1 MPDRGVRRHRVGHR
15 LAAVV
20 AAALLGGALTGC
32 GPFSSPLVPSV
43 RTATVERGSV
53 DAVVRANGALQA
65 VTQQNL
71 GFVKGGELV
80 VLNVNIGDRVSAGQ
94 TVASVDQGPARSAL
108 QQARASLSQAQANL
122 NNTVD
127 GNSVQR
133 ARDALASAQA
143 NLQALEDQA
152 ETVQQADQSAID
164 SAEKQVAFDERQLE
178 AAEQRLEACG
188 GLLPSCAAEQQAV
201 DAAKRALVASKA
213 ALDAAEQKLFVDQA
227 QFDVLISQARG
238 QVSAAEGEL
247 TNQTINRPNQ
257 IQSLTAAVSSA
268 QAQVQNAQRDL
279 DDTVLR
285 SPVDGTVAVINGTLG
300 EIIGPNSST
309 TPLSPGSR
317 AALPGADTPQ
327 AGAAGTAAAGGSVVG
342 AAPGRPFIVLADVAA
357 FQVVGQF
364 PEADAV
370 RVQPNQGAKVS
381 FEAIPELIVPGTVLS
396 VAPTA
401 SSTAGVISYFVTVV
415 VSQPDPRL
423 RAGLTSS
430 AAVIVTQL
438 NDVLVVPNAAV
449 QQVGAQNV
457 VTLVVPGG
465 GQQQVPVQVGL
476 VGDTN
481 TQILSGL
488 SEGQVILLPPGS

>member
-1 MPDRGVRRHRVGHR
+1 M
-15 LAAVV
+15 
-20 AAALLGGALTGC
+20 
-32 GPFSSPLVPSV
+32 PSV
-43 RTATVERGSV
+43 RTATVERGTV

-80 VLNVNIGDRVSAGQ
+80 VLNVNVGDRVSAGQ
-94 TVASVDQGPARSAL
+94 AVASVDPGPARSAV
-108 QQARASLSQAQANL
+108 QQANAALTQAQANL
-122 NNTVD
+122 NNAVD
-127 GNSVQR
+127 GNAVQR
-133 ARDALASAQA
+133 AQDALASAQA
-143 NLQALEDQA
+143 NLQALDDQA
-152 ETVQQADQSAID
+152 ATVEQADQSAID
-164 SAEKQVAFDERQLE
+164 SAERQVEFDKRQLE
-178 AAEQRLEACG
+178 EAQQQLDSCTAI
-188 GLLPSCAAEQQAV
+188 PPTSCAAQQQAV

-213 ALDAAEQKLFVDQA
+213 ALDAAEQRLLVDQA
-227 QFDVLISQARG
+227 QFDVSISQAQG

-247 TNQTINRPNQ
+247 TNQTINRPNM

-285 SPVDGTVAVINGTLG
+285 SPVVGTVAVINGTLG

-327 AGAAGTAAAGGSVVG
+327 AAGAAATGAGVVG
-342 AAPGRPFIVLADVAA
+342 AASGKPFIVLADVQA
-357 FQVVGQF
+357 FQVVAQF

-370 RVQPNQGAKVS
+370 QILPNQGAKVT
-381 FEAIPELIVPGTVLS
+381 FEAIPDLTVPGTVLS

-415 VSQPDPRL
+415 VTQTDPRL
-423 RAGLTSS
+423 RAGQTAT
-430 AAVIVTQL
+430 AAVIVSQL
-438 NDVLVVPNAAV
+438 ADVLVVPNAAV
-449 QQVGAQNV
+449 QQVGSQNV
-457 VTLVVPGG
+457 VTLVQPGG
-465 GQQQVPVQVGL
+465 GQQQVPVQIGL

-488 SEGQVILLPPGS
+488 SEGQVVLLPPGS